1 MVLCEIDALGNPMV
15 TYLALS
21 CLTLTSQ
28 MILSGGAFLYYY
40 GERQTYMRPPDQTA
54 QSQSRLSLPV
64 GIPMWTKKSNCIAP
78 DLIVCCLAI
87 SRFAV
92 NPTFEKWQMKS
103 NPV

>member
-40 GERQTYMRPPDQTA
+40 GERETYMHPPIK
-54 QSQSRLSLPV
+54 RLKV
-64 GIPMWTKKSNCIAP
+64 N
-78 DLIVCCLAI
+78 IVFPFLMGYQCGP
-87 SRFAV
+87 R
-92 NPTFEKWQMKS
+92 NPTALDANRLLS
-103 NPV
+103 C